1 MSSRDGHG
9 TARLPASFAQVTAEL
24 IPADGK
30 FHSWTKIHRMW
41 FSWRIW
47 RLKMTCGFNYFHFGK
62 VCAQN
67 PQKQNLEN
75 NNSDYVR
82 SKDSC
87 CLFVRKKKMANLD
100 PYRFLR
106 GCLAPLF
113 FGRQFLRLEQM
124 KSSPKRRENS
134 EVLRNMNSKG
144 SISRSCFFPCHII
157 YTYIHVS
164 IPYMYYFIC
173 IYTLCVMFSFR
184 FSQNPVSSFASL
196 CFPFNKNKSF
206 PFSAAEVF
214 CISLWI
220 KSFSAWILMPRC
232 PPAGPERC
240 WKCLRK

>member
-1 MSSRDGHG
+1 
-9 TARLPASFAQVTAEL
+9 
-24 IPADGK
+24 
-30 FHSWTKIHRMW
+30 
-41 FSWRIW
+41 
-47 RLKMTCGFNYFHFGK
+47 MTCGFNYFHFGK

-67 PQKQNLEN
+67 PQKQNLRVEN

-87 CLFVRKKKMANLD
+87 CLFVRKRWRISTLIGFYEVVSHLSFSGVSFCVWSRWNHHRKGEKI
-100 PYRFLR
+100 P
-106 GCLAPLF
+106 
-113 FGRQFLRLEQM
+113 
-124 KSSPKRRENS
+124 